1 VDAVEEYSLYVKHWI
16 TGSVGVI
23 LSITVNEATTITRY
37 VTACE
42 AEGGD
47 NNLLTIALRDLDFV
61 SIDYHDYLQLGLNKV
76 VIDMSPIGDNY
87 ESCVYQIRA
96 VAVGST

>member
-1 VDAVEEYSLYVKHWI
+1 
-16 TGSVGVI
+16 
-23 LSITVNEATTITRY
+23 
-37 VTACE
+37 
-42 AEGGD
+42 
-47 NNLLTIALRDLDFV
+47 LTIALRDLDFV